1 MYEHTENVRLAGKT
15 YKIRCDINVLAEI
28 QEQLGS
34 LQEFELNIAGLR
46 IAENPDGTI
55 MRDENNKI
63 VFKRVD
69 PSLKTIRD
77 FLPMMLKE
85 GNPDTDIQDA
95 IDAVMAAKFD
105 LYEVS
110 VQMHKEYSKCFERK
124 NPSSSKRKQR
134 KQIAK

>member
-1 MYEHTENVRLAGKT
+1 MYEHTEMVRLAGKS
-15 YKIRCDINVLAEI
+15 YRIRCDINVLAEI

-34 LQEFELNIAGLR
+34 MSEFELKIAGLR
-46 IAENPDGTI
+46 VAENPDGTV
-55 MRDENNKI
+55 MMDDNNQI

-77 FLPMMLKE
+77 FLPLMLKE

-105 LYEVS
+105 LYEVA

-124 NPSSSKRKQR
+124 NQSSSRRRKRKPTT
-134 KQIAK
+134 K